1 MALRNLFNELN
12 RDIYVGPGKKN
23 GMVSGQFYRTDS
35 LQNGNPVRVD
45 PSTLRYGSGPNNG
58 TVMNG
63 GGYTGTVMNGGN
75 NYSSVRMNGMG
86 SFSIGPTG
94 DGFGG
99 APGGHNSFVNNKLK
113 EMSGKSLSE
122 KLAELERLRKN
133 QQLGFALVIAGF
145 TALLLLTLWAGAT
158 NSTLLS
164 SLAIIFM
171 ISGVLAV
178 VYIAK
183 NGGFGGNT
191 DFKALYK
198 SVFVEDVLSRKFQN
212 VFYSW
217 KIGFPDMAVRSFN
230 LVRMGNR
237 FKSEDYICATY
248 KDVKF
253 ETSDVLIQQHTS
265 TGKSSHTTTYFKGR
279 MFVFYMPRTI
289 QASVRIT
296 PDAFIFHP
304 TSDRKSDKLDMENV
318 FFNKQFDVYS
328 SDPHYAFYLLT
339 PAMMERILYLK
350 GKYGYVIL
358 NFEGDRVFAAIPY
371 LKDTFDADMSRAIDY
386 PTDRAKAEAEA
397 DVICD
402 LMEVLEAVPRG

>member
-12 RDIYVGPGKKN
+12 RDVYVRPGKKN

-35 LQNGNPVRVD
+35 LQSGNPVRVD
-45 PSTLRYGSGPNNG
+45 PTNVRYGANMNNG
-58 TVMNG
+58 TIMNGNGYTGTRMNG
-63 GGYTGTVMNGGN
+63 GGG
-75 NYSSVRMNGMG
+75 YSSVRMNGMG

-99 APGGHNSFVNNKLK
+99 APGGNNSFVNKKLD

-122 KLAELERLRKN
+122 KLAELERMRKK
-133 QQLGFALVIAGF
+133 QQRGIALAFAGFAALIILSLV
-145 TALLLLTLWAGAT
+145 AGAK
-158 NSTLLS
+158 NSALMSVFVIMSMTI
-164 SLAIIFM
+164 A
-171 ISGVLAV
+171 VLAV
-178 VYIAK
+178 VIVAK
-183 NGGFGGNT
+183 NGGFKGNA

-198 SVFVEDVLSRKFQN
+198 SVFVDDVLSRKFQN

-217 KIGFPDMAVRSFN
+217 KVGFPDVAVRSFN

-265 TGKSSHTTTYFKGR
+265 TGKSSHTTTYFQGR

-304 TSDRKSDKLDMENV
+304 SSDRKSDRLDMENV
-318 FFNKQFDVYS
+318 FFNKQFDVYA

-339 PAMMERILYLK
+339 PAMMEKILYLK

-371 LKDTFDADMSRAIDY
+371 IKDTFDADMSRAIDY

-397 DVICD
+397 NVICD

>member
-1 MALRNLFNELN
+1 MRKKQQRGIALAF
-12 RDIYVGPGKKN
+12 
-23 GMVSGQFYRTDS
+23 
-35 LQNGNPVRVD
+35 
-45 PSTLRYGSGPNNG
+45 
-58 TVMNG
+58 
-63 GGYTGTVMNGGN
+63 
-75 NYSSVRMNGMG
+75 
-86 SFSIGPTG
+86 
-94 DGFGG
+94 
-99 APGGHNSFVNNKLK
+99 A
-113 EMSGKSLSE
+113 
-122 KLAELERLRKN
+122 
-133 QQLGFALVIAGF
+133 GFAALIIMSLV
-145 TALLLLTLWAGAT
+145 AGAK
-158 NSTLLS
+158 NSALMS
-164 SLAIIFM
+164 VFAIISM
-171 ISGVLAV
+171 TIAVLAV
-178 VYIAK
+178 VIVAK
-183 NGGFGGNT
+183 NGGFKGNA

-217 KIGFPDMAVRSFN
+217 KVGFPDVAVRSFN

-265 TGKSSHTTTYFKGR
+265 TGKSSHTTTYFQGR

-304 TSDRKSDKLDMENV
+304 SSDRKSDRLDMENV
-318 FFNKQFDVYS
+318 FFNKQFDVYA

-339 PAMMERILYLK
+339 PAMMEKILYLK

-371 LKDTFDADMSRAIDY
+371 IKDTFDADMSRAIDY

-397 DVICD
+397 NVICD